1 MAPCLST
8 YIVKARCSLYHG
20 KLVLDNIETMKALS
34 YLHFTFSTPIIH
46 KDVNSSDIL
55 LDSNY
60 TTKVLD
66 FGSLR
71 LVPLDQTKV
80 AITV

>member
-1 MAPCLST
+1 MFIISWETCLK
-8 YIVKARCSLYHG
+8 IV
-20 KLVLDNIETMKALS
+20 IETMEVLS

-46 KDVNSSDIL
+46 RDVNSLDIL

-80 AITV
+80 AIMV